1 MFLEKFKYINIDTN
15 LFNKICD
22 NLNTITPDN
31 ILCDNNHRDKNNYVL
46 ILIEN
51 NVLDFIIKHNIKLY
65 YTYDKLLFLKCDN
78 LNAMKETN
86 NIYVFKTVDYLNI
99 LLKLLA
105 MQIRNII
112 IYYNYMENENVH
124 KYIYN
129 VNELYEKNVI
139 DCYFY
144 GSSTIITNNIDNIM
158 VKLNNL

>member
-1 MFLEKFKYINIDTN
+1 
-15 LFNKICD
+15 
-22 NLNTITPDN
+22 
-31 ILCDNNHRDKNNYVL
+31 
-46 ILIEN
+46 
-51 NVLDFIIKHNIKLY
+51 
-65 YTYDKLLFLKCDN
+65 
-78 LNAMKETN
+78 
-86 NIYVFKTVDYLNI
+86 
-99 LLKLLA
+99 

-129 VNELYEKNVI
+129 VNELYEKNI

>member
-22 NLNTITPDN
+22 NLNTITTDN

-78 LNAMKETN
+78 INSIKETN

-112 IYYNYMENENVH
+112 IYYNYKENENVH

-129 VNELYEKNVI
+129 INELYEKNVI

-158 VKLNNL
+158 VN